1 MSTQEKFGHRCMT
14 TSLKFI
20 RMTFKFIYRILI
32 VVFSGRPLHIP
43 DICFFVCFFLHRKE
57 QYTLFLMSPFTR
69 FCIRFENFVMTLF
82 QMESVNHCLNGQW
95 SMVNGLMVMVNVDFF
110 PGWQWHFF
118 YPCMNYFTPTPH
130 VTNIRHALVDS
141 AILFNADTQLDG
153 GRIKYVYRYKA
164 LWKWG

>member
-1 MSTQEKFGHRCMT
+1 MSTQEKFGHCCMT

-20 RMTFKFIYRILI
+20 TMTSKFIYRMLI
-32 VVFSGRPLHIP
+32 AVFSGRPLHIP

-69 FCIRFENFVMTLF
+69 FCIRFEIFCHDTF
-82 QMESVNHCLNGQW
+82 SNGKCQSLLEW
-95 SMVNGLMVMVNVDFF
+95 SMVNGLMVNVDFF
-110 PGWQWHFF
+110 PGWQGHFF
-118 YPCMNYFTPTPH
+118 YFCMNYFTPTPH
-130 VTNIRHALVDS
+130 VTNIRHAFVDS

-164 LWKWG
+164 LWK